1 MSALPE
7 KFEKHSCPRIHLLR
21 ELKLVHENG
30 TVVRANL
37 RDISPGGMRAMC
49 DRDSAAFLVADG
61 LINSSGSQAFAS
73 FNLPVGSE
81 SLEVEVD
88 CRMMHLSLVEND
100 RVAIGLRFVSFRGNS
115 LENLRQFILDSLEPS
130 Y

>member
-1 MSALPE
+1 MACGPYATSTSE
-7 KFEKHSCPRIHLLR
+7 
-21 ELKLVHENG
+21 
-30 TVVRANL
+30 
-37 RDISPGGMRAMC
+37 
-49 DRDSAAFLVADG
+49 AFLVADG
-61 LINSSGSQAFAS
+61 RIDSSGSQTFAS

-88 CRMMHLSLVEND
+88 CSMVHLSLVEND

-115 LENLRQFILDSLEPS
+115 LENLRQFILGSREPS

>member
-1 MSALPE
+1 
-7 KFEKHSCPRIHLLR
+7 
-21 ELKLVHENG
+21 
-30 TVVRANL
+30 
-37 RDISPGGMRAMC
+37 MC